1 MKKIYLQFKTNKR
14 KEEIEKLTQNY
25 KVVKMPLINNFLKII
40 KENSSIYE
48 LILEEMAKEED
59 YKNIENYFKKNN
71 SVKQIFEEDLEKFKT
86 EEYYEELE
94 KIKREEL
101 LEKGRK

>member
-14 KEEIEKLTQNY
+14 KEEIEKLTQFY
-25 KVVKMPLINNFLKII
+25 KVVKMPLVNNFLKII

-48 LILEEMAKEED
+48 LILEEMATEED

>member
-1 MKKIYLQFKTNKR
+1 MKKIYLKFKTNKR
-14 KEEIEKLTQNY
+14 REEIEKLTQNY
-25 KVVKMPLINNFLKII
+25 KVVKMPLVNDFLKII

-48 LILEEMAKEED
+48 LILEEMATEED
-59 YKNIENYFKKNN
+59 YENIENYFKKND

>member
-1 MKKIYLQFKTNKR
+1 
-14 KEEIEKLTQNY
+14 
-25 KVVKMPLINNFLKII
+25 MPLVNDFLKII

-48 LILEEMAKEED
+48 LILEEMATEED
-59 YKNIENYFKKNN
+59 YENIENYFKKND